1 MILEIC
7 LDNSFAVKGSAQIKT
22 QAMRYIVFELT
33 EFPEVFLQIL
43 LHYHSTT
50 KIAFKMI

>member
-22 QAMRYIVFELT
+22 YALFYAIEPHFRISF
-33 EFPEVFLQIL
+33 
-43 LHYHSTT
+43 SN
-50 KIAFKMI
+50 